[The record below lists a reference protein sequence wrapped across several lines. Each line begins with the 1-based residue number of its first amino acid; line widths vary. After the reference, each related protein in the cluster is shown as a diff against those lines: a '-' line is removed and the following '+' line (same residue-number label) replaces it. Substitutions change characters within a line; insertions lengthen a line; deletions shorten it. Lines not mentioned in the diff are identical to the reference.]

1 MRSLVLIEP
10 FPIDRMLQSY
20 PSLNQDGRSFSFGH
34 GSISAVGAQ
43 LSGLRMLLLDVQD
56 DDLTQGI
63 LVVGGQ

>member
-1 MRSLVLIEP
+1 
-10 FPIDRMLQSY
+10 MLQSY